1 MAGPSSRADALGRG
15 GRRLHRRATSPRGFT
30 LLELVFALA
39 IGTSLLAL
47 ATGLIA
53 QVSLRVAKA
62 RAVLREQALHE
73 AATRQLGDWLQRAER
88 IAIYPTLD
96 DQAAHKPSIQGR
108 VLALT
113 LPGGAEPI
121 VLEFQPGEE
130 AGEPAESRRALN
142 AGRILLRQGGEP
154 SVWLDL
160 VTPLGSSDLF
170 TYQLG
175 LPAAQWELLATRT
188 GTGWKQFEA
197 SAWKVAGSP
206 LRMR

>member
-1 MAGPSSRADALGRG
+1 MKTRFAHQRYGR
-15 GRRLHRRATSPRGFT
+15 RGFT

-62 RAVLREQALHE
+62 RAVMREQALHE

-88 IAIYPTLD
+88 IAIYATLD
-96 DQAAHKPSIQGR
+96 DQSGNLPAVQGR

-113 LPGGAEPI
+113 LPGAAQPI
-121 VLEFQPGEE
+121 VLEFQPAEE
-130 AGEPAESRRALN
+130 AGEPADPRRMLN
-142 AGRILLRQGGEP
+142 AGRILLHQGGVP

-160 VTPLGSSDLF
+160 VTPSAGDLF
-170 TYQLG
+170 AYELG
-175 LPAAQWELLATRT
+175 LPSAQWQLLATRT

-197 SAWKVAGSP
+197 SAWRVAGSP